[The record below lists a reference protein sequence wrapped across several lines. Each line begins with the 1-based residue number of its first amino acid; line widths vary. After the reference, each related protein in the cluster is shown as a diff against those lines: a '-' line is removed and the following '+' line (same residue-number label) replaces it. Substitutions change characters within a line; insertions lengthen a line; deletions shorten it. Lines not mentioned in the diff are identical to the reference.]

1 MAISCSNGP
10 FNRLSPSMLCIATQE
25 LVVSVLKCHIDG
37 ERQVEVVRQVLSELP
52 SFDPYSAFHHIDQSN
67 QGYIAQTDLARFM
80 KDCQRPISEFE
91 ASLVAGSWSGL
102 GSRLVS
108 YEDFLNAVLPAT
120 SARLRQQAA
129 NRQDR
134 KTLSF
139 EVIYALCRVIER
151 ELDFLVKL
159 EAVKADLK
167 AQRDFS
173 NTALFS
179 ELDIDQDQS
188 VSEADVTLFGRRLG
202 VYFPANDLK
211 AVFRRVDKDRD
222 GVLSFREVRTMVE
235 SGSSIGPAGRSS
247 PSRSPNRSSSPLKP
261 SRTLD
266 STAESPYQ
274 RSTLRSSAT
283 SALRQSME
291 SPEKPSKAKASDS
304 ISISKRLS
312 YGQDDSLQ
320 SILGVFC
327 TVLQA
332 VEKAKT
338 QMVAAEDFT
347 VKGLCELLGWEDGG
361 EVTVVQLTKAM
372 EYLGLRPDHRE
383 IQTLFRRYDKD
394 QDRLLQPK
402 ELLSLI
408 CPNDS
413 ASREA
418 LLHRKAL
425 SKAALSPSTIELVR
439 KVLKMLVDSEVELNR
454 TRQRLYNRR
463 LSDLHRTFLEGDEDK
478 DGQLSS
484 EEVKHLVGREAGLL
498 MARFDHD
505 RDGKMSFT
513 DFMHEIIPS

>member
-1 MAISCSNGP
+1 
-10 FNRLSPSMLCIATQE
+10 MLCIPTQE
-25 LVVSVLKCHIDG
+25 LVVSVLQCHIDG

-52 SFDPYSAFHHIDQSN
+52 AFDPYSAFHHIDQSN

-80 KDCQRPISEFE
+80 RDCQRPVSEFE

-120 SARLRQQAA
+120 HERLRLQAA
-129 NRQDR
+129 NRQAR
-134 KTLSF
+134 SNLSF

-179 ELDIDQDQS
+179 AMDIDGDQS
-188 VSEADVTLFGRRLG
+188 VSEADTALFCRRLG
-202 VYFPANDLK
+202 VYIAENDLK

-222 GVLSFREVRTMVE
+222 GLLSFREVRAMVE
-235 SGSSIGPAGRSS
+235 SGSSVGPSPGRSS
-247 PSRSPNRSSSPLKP
+247 PTRSPNRSSSPLKP

-266 STAESPYQ
+266 STAAESPYQ

-283 SALRQSME
+283 SALRKSLE
-291 SPEKPSKAKASDS
+291 SPEKSSRAKVSES
-304 ISISKRLS
+304 VSISKRLS

-320 SILGVFC
+320 AVLGLFC
-327 TVLQA
+327 SVLQG

-338 QMVAAEDFT
+338 QMVAAQDFT
-347 VKGLCELLGWEDGG
+347 VKGMYELLGWEDGG

-372 EYLGLRPDHRE
+372 EYLGLRPDHQE

-408 CPNDS
+408 CPYDS
-413 ASREA
+413 ASRET
-418 LLHRKAL
+418 LLRRKAQ
-425 SKAALSPSTIELVR
+425 SNAVLSPDTIELIR
-439 KVLKMLVDSEVELNR
+439 KVLKALVDSEVELNR
-454 TRQRLYNRR
+454 TRQRLYIRR
-463 LSDLHRTFLEGDEDK
+463 LSDLHRTFLEGDSDK

-484 EEVKHLVGREAGLL
+484 EEVKALVGKDAGLL